1 MKLATR
7 INSVLPTVNGDIL
20 QAIDLVSK
28 VDGITSVDLNFPEH
42 FEQYTVSE
50 VSYKLKD
57 TGLEVNGLAL
67 RFRKH
72 FINGELGNSNIE
84 IAEDALKLCY
94 EAVDACRELNGKVIT
109 LWLGYEGF
117 DYPFQ
122 IDYPKVWNQVKKF
135 IRKIADYAP
144 DLKISIEYKPYQERS
159 YAFIDS
165 IGSTMLMVS
174 EINREN
180 VGVTVD
186 YCHMLMKR
194 ENPAYGLSIATERNK
209 LFGVHINDGYG
220 QHDDGLMVGT
230 VSFMQTLEFMYY
242 LKKGNYESAIYF
254 DTFPV
259 REEPL
264 AEIQQNVEMIQEI
277 NKMIDT
283 VGMSHIE
290 NVISK
295 NSAIEARQLFMKFL
309 QNVNSTVTTK

>member
-7 INSVLPTVNGDIL
+7 INSVLPTVNSDIL

-42 FEQYTVSE
+42 FEQYTVAE
-50 VSYKLKD
+50 VSNKLQD

-94 EAVDACRELNGKVIT
+94 QAVDACRELNGTVIT
-109 LWLGYEGF
+109 LWLGYDGF

-135 IRKIADYAP
+135 IRKVADYAP
-144 DLKISIEYKPYQERS
+144 DLQISIEYKPYQERS

-174 EINREN
+174 EIDREN

-264 AEIQQNVEMIQEI
+264 AEIQQNVEMIREI
-277 NKMIDT
+277 NRLIDT

-290 NVISK
+290 KVISK

>member
-7 INSVLPTVNGDIL
+7 INSVLPTVNSDIL

-28 VDGITSVDLNFPEH
+28 IDGITSVDLNFPEH
-42 FEQYTVSE
+42 FEQYTVAE
-50 VSYKLKD
+50 VSNKLQD

-94 EAVDACRELNGKVIT
+94 QAVDACREINGKVIT
-109 LWLGYEGF
+109 LWLGYDGF

-135 IRKIADYAP
+135 IRKVADYAP
-144 DLKISIEYKPYQERS
+144 DLQISIEYKPYQERS

-174 EINREN
+174 EIDREN

-277 NKMIDT
+277 NRLIDT

-290 NVISK
+290 KVISK

>member
-50 VSYKLKD
+50 VSTKLQD
-57 TGLEVNGLAL
+57 AGLEVNGLAL

-84 IAEDALKLCY
+84 IAEDALTLCY
-94 EAVDACRELNGKVIT
+94 QAVDACRDLNGKVIT
-109 LWLGYEGF
+109 LWLGYDGF

-122 IDYPKVWNQVKKF
+122 MDYPKAWSQVKEY
-135 IRKIADYAP
+135 IRKVADYAP
-144 DLKISIEYKPYQERS
+144 DLQISIEYKPYQERS

-165 IGSTMLMVS
+165 IGLTMLMVN
-174 EINREN
+174 EIDREN

-264 AEIQQNVEMIQEI
+264 AEIQQNVEMILEI
-277 NKMIDT
+277 NRMIDSM
-283 VGMSHIE
+283 GMSHIE

-295 NSAIEARQLFMKFL
+295 NSAIEARKLFL
-309 QNVNSTVTTK
+309 QFLQSVNPTVTTN

>member
-1 MKLATR
+1 
-7 INSVLPTVNGDIL
+7 
-20 QAIDLVSK
+20 K

-50 VSYKLKD
+50 VSNKLQAA
-57 TGLEVNGLAL
+57 GLEVNGLAL

-94 EAVDACRELNGKVIT
+94 QAVDACRVLNGKVIT
-109 LWLGYEGF
+109 LWLGYDGF

-174 EINREN
+174 EIDREN

-277 NKMIDT
+277 NRLIDT
-283 VGMSHIE
+283 VGIPHIE

>member
-7 INSVLPTVNGDIL
+7 INSVLPTVDGDIL

-50 VSYKLKD
+50 VSNKLQD

-84 IAEDALKLCY
+84 IAEDALTLCY
-94 EAVDACRELNGKVIT
+94 QAADACRDLNGKVIT
-109 LWLGYEGF
+109 LWLGYDGF

-122 IDYPKVWNQVKKF
+122 IDYPKVWKQVKKF
-135 IRKIADYAP
+135 IRKVADYAP
-144 DLKISIEYKPYQERS
+144 DLQISIEYKPYQERS

-174 EINREN
+174 EIDREN

-277 NKMIDT
+277 NRLIDT

-290 NVISK
+290 KVISK

-309 QNVNSTVTTK
+309 QNVNSIVTTK

>member
-7 INSVLPTVNGDIL
+7 INSILPTVNGDIL
-20 QAIDLVSK
+20 KAIDLVSK

-50 VSYKLKD
+50 VSNKLQE

-72 FINGELGNSNIE
+72 FINGELGNSNIK

-94 EAVDACRELNGKVIT
+94 QAVDACRELNGKVIT
-109 LWLGYEGF
+109 LWLGYDGF

-122 IDYPKVWNQVKKF
+122 IDYPKVWNQVRNF
-135 IRKIADYAP
+135 IGKIADYAP

-174 EINREN
+174 EIDREN

-264 AEIQQNVEMIQEI
+264 AEIQQNVEMIHEI
-277 NKMIDT
+277 NRLIDS

-295 NSAIEARQLFMKFL
+295 NSAIEARQLFLQFL
-309 QNVNSTVTTK
+309 QSVNPTVTTN

>member
-1 MKLATR
+1 
-7 INSVLPTVNGDIL
+7 L
-20 QAIDLVSK
+20 QDA
-28 VDGITSVDLNFPEH
+28 
-42 FEQYTVSE
+42 
-50 VSYKLKD
+50 
-57 TGLEVNGLAL
+57 GLEVNGLAL

-94 EAVDACRELNGKVIT
+94 QAADACRDLNGKVIT
-109 LWLGYEGF
+109 LWLGYDGF

-122 IDYPKVWNQVKKF
+122 IDYPNVWKQVKKF
-135 IRKIADYAP
+135 IRKVADYAP

-159 YAFIDS
+159 YAFLDS
-165 IGSTMLMVS
+165 IGLTMLMVN
-174 EINREN
+174 EIDREN

-277 NKMIDT
+277 NRLIDS

-295 NSAIEARQLFMKFL
+295 NSAIEARKLFL
-309 QNVNSTVTTK
+309 QLIQGINSTVTTK